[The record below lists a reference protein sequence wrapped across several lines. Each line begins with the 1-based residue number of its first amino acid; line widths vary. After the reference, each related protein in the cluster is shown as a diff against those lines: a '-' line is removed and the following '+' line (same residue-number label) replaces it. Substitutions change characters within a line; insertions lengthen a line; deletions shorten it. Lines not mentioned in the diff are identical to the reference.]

1 MTHLANF
8 TGKIFTLPT
17 YLEVLSTQAISRL
30 SSVFRA
36 FGRARKFTTKTLESF
51 LGLSQMTG
59 VLDCLTVRIGVE
71 VSQSNIQSKSLTR
84 WLSLLYP
91 FLVKAKLNVV
101 PISSTNNTHS
111 LNLLQLVEVQVTSS
125 PHLEAS
131 CFKAI
136 GEGDG
141 SPIERELPTC
151 GFVLNRTMCLMLQE
165 AWKTLLSWLT
175 FFTVVVEPS
184 DRTPSSF
191 SRCLSS
197 LRVKFA
203 SEQGIL

>member
-1 MTHLANF
+1 
-8 TGKIFTLPT
+8 
-17 YLEVLSTQAISRL
+17 
-30 SSVFRA
+30 
-36 FGRARKFTTKTLESF
+36 
-51 LGLSQMTG
+51 MTG
-59 VLDCLTVRIGVE
+59 IVNSLPIRVGVE
-71 VSQSNIQSKSLTR
+71 VGQSNIKTNSLTR
-84 WLSLLYP
+84 LFFLLYAFP
-91 FLVKAKLNVV
+91 IEAKLDIV
-101 PISSTNNTHS
+101 PVSPTHNAHP
-111 LNLLQLVEVQVTSS
+111 LNLLQLIKVQVTSS
-125 PHLEAS
+125 PQLKAS

-141 SPIERELPTC
+141 SPIERELSTC

-197 LRVKFA
+197 LRVKFT